1 MAVNTWKGA
10 QPYKFSI
17 WSDDDDDDLHFYT
30 IIFQATCKLV
40 QSHEQK
46 KENYKLCKQDLNLKI
61 ENDVY
66 YHFLVKTK

>member
-1 MAVNTWKGA
+1 MAVDTWKGA
-10 QPYKFSI
+10 QPYKYSVFSI

-46 KENYKLCKQDLNLKI
+46 DQYQYLGNWPPTPPLTQ
-61 ENDVY
+61 
-66 YHFLVKTK
+66 H